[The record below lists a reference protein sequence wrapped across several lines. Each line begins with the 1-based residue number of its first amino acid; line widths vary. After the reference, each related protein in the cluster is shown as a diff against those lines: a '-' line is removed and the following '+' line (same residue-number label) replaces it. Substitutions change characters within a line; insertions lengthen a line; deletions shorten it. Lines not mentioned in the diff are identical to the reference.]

1 VSPEPAKQEATGC
14 WYDDIVL
21 ARAVASGDAMSLR
34 SFFDTY
40 ADLLFAFLRHRMEG
54 SRADVEDAWQETL
67 AAAVRGVGSYRGESS
82 LFTWMCGIARRKAAD
97 AARRA
102 GRRSSEVVEAAALP
116 PLGDEP
122 FEVATIERTDVKDRV
137 IEVLGGLPVDQR
149 TALVD
154 RCVHRRSVPDI
165 ARRLGRTYKA
175 TESLLSRAREAFRA
189 AWEEWEHE
197 ED

>member
-1 VSPEPAKQEATGC
+1 MSPEPAKQEEADPRR
-14 WYDDIVL
+14 DDVAL
-21 ARAVASGDAMSLR
+21 AGAVASGDATSLR
-34 SFFDTY
+34 TLFDSY

-54 SRADVEDAWQETL
+54 TRADVEDAWQETL
-67 AAAVRGVGSYRGESS
+67 AAAVRGIASYRGESS

-102 GRRSSEVVEAAALP
+102 GRGS
-116 PLGDEP
+116 
-122 FEVATIERTDVKDRV
+122 FEVDAAGVPSIGEDPFDEIVAERADVKARV
-137 IEVLGGLPVDQR
+137 IEVLGGLSADQR

-154 RCVHRRSVPDI
+154 RCVHRRKVPVI
-165 ARRLGRTYKA
+165 ARRLGRSYKA

-189 AWEEWEHE
+189 AWEAGEHG